1 MLSWRYHTLLLFC
14 SGSGLLL
21 SICSGTGNN
30 DLLNDLAVSSAIRVP
45 LRRTLPSDPSPSG
58 LTQASPKARRR
69 RREASDRDVN
79 FLETTDNL
87 RGKSGQGYYVEMA
100 LGDPPQKDSTLPFCD
115 SAALQDS
122 TLPFCDSAA
131 LQDSTLPF
139 CDSSALQDS
148 TLPFCDS
155 SALQDSTLLFC
166 DSAALQ
172 DSTLPFCGSAALQDS
187 TLPFCGSAAL
197 QDSTLPF
204 CDSAA
209 LQDSTLP
216 FCGSPALQ
224 DSTLRDSTLPFCDS
238 AALQDSTLPFCG
250 SPALQDSTLRDST
263 LPFCGFSLS
272 APWTGATSPPT
283 PLNSSL
289 HVLVDT
295 GSSNFAVGAV
305 AHPFLRQ
312 YYQRAL
318 SSSYRDLGQR
328 VYVPYTQGRWEGE
341 LGTDL
346 ASMPHGANV
355 TLRVNPDETVEPF
368 FDSLVRKAS
377 VPNLFSLQ
385 LCGTGYTQ
393 NQNQE
398 SQENQENQR
407 TTMGGSMWYYEVIIV
422 RMEVNGQDLNMDC
435 KEYNYDKS
443 ILDSGTTNLRL
454 PRKVFQAAVTAIE
467 AASSTEQFPT
477 GFWLGQQLV
486 CWQARS
492 TPWHIFPV
500 ISLYLLSENRNQS
513 FRLSILPQQ
522 YLRAVENVASEQDEC
537 YKFAVSESESGTVLG
552 SVVMEGFYV
561 VFDRQ
566 RQRLGFAV
574 STCHAH
580 DEFRTVS
587 VEGPFH
593 GLNLED
599 CGYNTPQPD
608 QSGLMTAAYA
618 MAGLCALVM
627 LPLGFALCQ
636 WRFDRCLLPPGGASF
651 TDQASLIK

>member
-1 MLSWRYHTLLLFC
+1 MFVGDVWYTP
-14 SGSGLLL
+14 
-21 SICSGTGNN
+21 I
-30 DLLNDLAVSSAIRVP
+30 
-45 LRRTLPSDPSPSG
+45 
-58 LTQASPKARRR
+58 
-69 RREASDRDVN
+69 RRE
-79 FLETTDNL
+79 
-87 RGKSGQGYYVEMA
+87 
-100 LGDPPQKDSTLPFCD
+100 
-115 SAALQDS
+115 
-122 TLPFCDSAA
+122 
-131 LQDSTLPF
+131 
-139 CDSSALQDS
+139 
-148 TLPFCDS
+148 
-155 SALQDSTLLFC
+155 
-166 DSAALQ
+166 
-172 DSTLPFCGSAALQDS
+172 
-187 TLPFCGSAAL
+187 
-197 QDSTLPF
+197 
-204 CDSAA
+204 
-209 LQDSTLP
+209 
-216 FCGSPALQ
+216 
-224 DSTLRDSTLPFCDS
+224 
-238 AALQDSTLPFCG
+238 
-250 SPALQDSTLRDST
+250 
-263 LPFCGFSLS
+263 
-272 APWTGATSPPT
+272 
-283 PLNSSL
+283 
-289 HVLVDT
+289 
-295 GSSNFAVGAV
+295 
-305 AHPFLRQ
+305 
-312 YYQRAL
+312 
-318 SSSYRDLGQR
+318 
-328 VYVPYTQGRWEGE
+328 
-341 LGTDL
+341 
-346 ASMPHGANV
+346 
-355 TLRVNPDETVEPF
+355 
-368 FDSLVRKAS
+368 
-377 VPNLFSLQ
+377 
-385 LCGTGYTQ
+385 
-393 NQNQE
+393 
-398 SQENQENQR
+398 
-407 TTMGGSMWYYEVIIV
+407 WYYEVIIV

-467 AASSTEQFPT
+467 AASSVSPSFSSLSLSVTPHTLLRFLSLYDLSTEQFPT

-618 MAGLCALVM
+618 MAGLCALIM

-651 TDQASLIK
+651 TDQASLI

>member
-1 MLSWRYHTLLLFC
+1 MLSWRYHRLLLFC
-14 SGSGLLL
+14 TGSGLFL
-21 SICSGTGNN
+21 SICSGIGNN

-45 LRRTLPSDPSPSG
+45 LRRTLPSDPSRSR
-58 LTQASPKARRR
+58 LTQASPKAGRR

-79 FLETTDNL
+79 FLDMTDNL

-100 LGDPPQKDSTLPFCD
+100 VGDPPQK
-115 SAALQDS
+115 
-122 TLPFCDSAA
+122 
-131 LQDSTLPF
+131 
-139 CDSSALQDS
+139 
-148 TLPFCDS
+148 
-155 SALQDSTLLFC
+155 
-166 DSAALQ
+166 
-172 DSTLPFCGSAALQDS
+172 
-187 TLPFCGSAAL
+187 
-197 QDSTLPF
+197 
-204 CDSAA
+204 
-209 LQDSTLP
+209 
-216 FCGSPALQ
+216 
-224 DSTLRDSTLPFCDS
+224 
-238 AALQDSTLPFCG
+238 
-250 SPALQDSTLRDST
+250 
-263 LPFCGFSLS
+263 
-272 APWTGATSPPT
+272 
-283 PLNSSL
+283 L

-355 TLRVNPDETVEPF
+355 TLRVNVASITYSEHFFINGSNWEGILGLAYTHIARPDETVEPF

-393 NQNQE
+393 NQNQD

-407 TTMGGSMWYYEVIIV
+407 TTMGGSMILGGVDPTLFVGDVWYTPIRREWYYEVIIV
-422 RMEVNGQDLNMDC
+422 RVEVNGQDLNMDC

-467 AASSTEQFPT
+467 AASSTEQFPA

-522 YLRAVENVASEQDEC
+522 YLRAVENVASEHDEC

-599 CGYNTPQPD
+599 CGYNTLQPD
-608 QSGLMTAAYA
+608 QSGLMALAYA